1 MSVRDLQGDIMGR
14 KVTTHYNP
22 SLGIR
27 YFVRNTKTDEKIIG
41 KTLSPKNAEH
51 LPVRSNRD
59 TPHGEEFFKMEID
72 GNVHKFMNSIE
83 LPNCMSEDG
92 KWEFTGLRPNGK
104 SISRDRSKKKIQHT
118 YDLSELE
125 FVSEE
130 LEALLV

>member
-1 MSVRDLQGDIMGR
+1 MGR

-27 YFVRNTKTDEKIIG
+27 YFVKNTKNDSKVVG
-41 KTLSPKNAEH
+41 KTLSPKNTDH

-59 TPHGEEFFKMEID
+59 TPQGEEFFKMEIE
-72 GNVHKFMNSIE
+72 GTVHKFLNSIN
-83 LPNCMSEDG
+83 LPKCQSEDG
-92 KWEFTGLRPNGK
+92 QWEFTGLRPNGK
-104 SISRDRSKKKIQHT
+104 SISRERSKKKISQA
-118 YDLSELE
+118 YKPEDLE